1 LAVRLR
7 ARLVVESKARDGRSG
22 QQGQQSGDARSE
34 RMNPESRANASF
46 SVPVAA
52 AIGIAANSDRPI
64 AASPASTPPRVRK
77 PFPAWRLLVIGGW
90 ALFIAAFAIGE
101 PAAGIARHWWVDGAW
116 TLTYLAT
123 TLLSLWAAF
132 TLKGRDRVA
141 WGFFAA
147 ASGSW
152 FIGQLIWDYYELL
165 SNISTPFPAISD
177 LFYLLFAPL
186 YAIGLM
192 FFGEKPKGASIGPKV
207 VSQLVMIGAT
217 VYAAVGLHVSEAIVG
232 NQDGPLYVATSVAY
246 PLFYDA
252 AFLMGVLSFCLYVWG
267 GKRFVLLLLVV
278 GLACHAGGATLY
290 GLGLL
295 GREYQVGQIYDFLWL
310 AGGAFQFWAAAEHIH
325 QMRARTDQAPL
336 GEQFLVAAYRRA
348 RRLEPLIP
356 ALGIVVISL
365 TLALDADG
373 LTRTE
378 ALLIL
383 TPACLVFAVAVAI
396 AEGWSWRIEDGLRR
410 AAADAALKAQRS
422 ESRLAA
428 MLEIAPT
435 AIIAIDRNHAI
446 RLCSKG
452 AAKLFGYAAPE
463 TIGLPMTLLFNDD
476 AAQNG
481 GTPLTPSDII
491 QRLRRGDIKGR
502 TQSGTQF
509 PLEGESYELA
519 DALGDGGEGALTIM
533 MLTDATERRR
543 QERALRHAKE
553 SAEAANR
560 AKTQFLANMSH
571 ELRTPLNAI
580 IGFSEVI
587 SNKLFG
593 ELNDRYTDYA
603 GDIVSSGRHLLG
615 LINDILD
622 LSKIDLGQATLS
634 EGEVDL
640 SRAVHSCQRLMFE
653 RAERGG
659 VHVQVVLPQGLPLLW
674 ADETKMKQI
683 VLNLLSNAVKFT
695 ERGGRVTIG
704 AAILTDGGLA
714 LSIIDT
720 GIGMRSEDI
729 PKAMTPFGQLESTFE
744 RRFEG
749 TGLGLPLV
757 QRLVELHGAEFRLD
771 SHPGKGTK
779 AEVRF
784 PRTRVIA
791 AAILPM
797 GERVADR
804 AAKPAGRK
812 TGTS

>member
-1 LAVRLR
+1 MSAGLDPSMTPR
-7 ARLVVESKARDGRSG
+7 
-22 QQGQQSGDARSE
+22 
-34 RMNPESRANASF
+34 
-46 SVPVAA
+46 
-52 AIGIAANSDRPI
+52 AANSDTPVVAPSSAPS
-64 AASPASTPPRVRK
+64 AAPKSSVLS
-77 PFPAWRLLVIGGW
+77 WRLLVIGGW
-90 ALFIAAFAIGE
+90 ALFIGGFAFGQ
-101 PAAGIARHWWVDGAW
+101 PADVTSRHWWADGAW
-116 TLTYLAT
+116 TITYLAT
-123 TLLSLWAAF
+123 TLLSLWAAT
-132 TLKGRDRVA
+132 TLKGRDRMA

-152 FIGQLIWDYYELL
+152 LIAQLIWDYYELL
-165 SNISTPFPAISD
+165 ADIATPFPALSD

-186 YAIGLM
+186 YAVGLM
-192 FFGEKPKGASIGPKV
+192 FFGEKPKGASIGPKL
-207 VSQLVMIGAT
+207 VSQLVMIGAA
-217 VYAAVGLHVSEAIVG
+217 VYAAVGLHVSEAIALSV
-232 NQDGPLYVATSVAY
+232 DGPLYLATAVAY

-252 AFLMGVLSFCLYVWG
+252 AFLMGVLSLCLYVWG
-267 GKRFVLLLLVV
+267 PKRFVLTLLVI
-278 GLACHAGGATLY
+278 GLACHASAATLY
-290 GLGLL
+290 GLSLL
-295 GREYQVGQIYDFLWL
+295 GRAYEVGQAYDFLWL
-310 AGGAFQFWAAAEHIH
+310 LGGAFQFWAAAEHIH
-325 QMRARTDQAPL
+325 QARNRVGEEPL
-336 GEQFLVAAYRRA
+336 GEQVLIAAYSRA
-348 RRLEPLIP
+348 RRLEPLVP

-373 LTRTE
+373 LSRIE
-378 ALLIL
+378 ALMVL
-383 TPACLVFAVAVAI
+383 TPACFVFAIAVAV

-410 AAADAALKAQRS
+410 AAADSALKAKRS

-435 AIIAIDRNHAI
+435 AIIAIDQNHAI
-446 RLCSKG
+446 RLCSRG
-452 AAKLFGYAAPE
+452 AAKLFGYAAQE
-463 TIGLPMTLLFNDD
+463 TIGLPMTLLFNDERAPGG
-476 AAQNG
+476 AASG
-481 GTPLTPSDII
+481 GAPLTPEEII
-491 QRLRRGDIKGR
+491 QRLRRGEIKGR

-509 PLEGESYELA
+509 PLEGESYQLA
-519 DALGDGGEGALTIM
+519 DGGEGALTIM
-533 MLTDATERRR
+533 MMTDATERRH

-593 ELNDRYTDYA
+593 ELNQRYTDYA
-603 GDIVSSGRHLLG
+603 GDIVASGRHLLG

-640 SRAVHSCQRLMFE
+640 ARCVHSCQRLMFE

-659 VHVQVVLPQGLPLLW
+659 VHVQVVLPATLPLLW
-674 ADETKMKQI
+674 ADETKVKQI
-683 VLNLLSNAVKFT
+683 TLNLLSNAVKFT

-704 AAILTDGGLA
+704 AAVMTDGGLS
-714 LSIIDT
+714 LSVIDT

-757 QRLVELHGAEFRLD
+757 QRLVELHGAEFRLE

-784 PRTRVIA
+784 PRSRVIG

-797 GERVADR
+797 DRSADR
-804 AAKPAGRK
+804 KPGSGRK
-812 TGTS
+812 IATN

>member
-1 LAVRLR
+1 M
-7 ARLVVESKARDGRSG
+7 D
-22 QQGQQSGDARSE
+22 
-34 RMNPESRANASF
+34 F
-46 SVPVAA
+46 
-52 AIGIAANSDRPI
+52 
-64 AASPASTPPRVRK
+64 
-77 PFPAWRLLVIGGW
+77 
-90 ALFIAAFAIGE
+90 
-101 PAAGIARHWWVDGAW
+101 
-116 TLTYLAT
+116 TYLAT
-123 TLLSLWAAF
+123 TVLSLWAAI
-132 TLKGRDRVA
+132 TLKGRDRMA

-152 FIGQLIWDYYELL
+152 FIAQLIWDYYELL
-165 SNISTPFPAISD
+165 ADISTPFPALSD

-186 YAIGLM
+186 YAVGLM
-192 FFGEKPKGASIGPKV
+192 FFGEKPKGASIGPKL
-207 VSQLVMIGAT
+207 VSQLVMIGAA
-217 VYAAVGLHVSEAIVG
+217 VYAAVGLHVSEAIVTSG
-232 NQDGPLYVATSVAY
+232 DGPLYLTTAVAY

-252 AFLMGVLSFCLYVWG
+252 AFLMGVLSLCLYVWG
-267 GKRFVLLLLVV
+267 PKRFVLTLLVI
-278 GLACHAGGATLY
+278 GLACHASAETLY
-290 GLGLL
+290 GLSLL
-295 GREYQVGQIYDFLWL
+295 GREYEVGQAYDFLWL
-310 AGGAFQFWAAAEHIH
+310 LGGAFQFWAAAEHIH
-325 QMRARTDQAPL
+325 QARMRADEEPL
-336 GEQFLVAAYRRA
+336 EEQFLIAAYSRA
-348 RRLEPLIP
+348 RRLEPLVP

-365 TLALDADG
+365 TLAFDADG
-373 LTRTE
+373 LSRTE
-378 ALLIL
+378 ALMVL
-383 TPACLVFAVAVAI
+383 TPACFVFAIAVAV
-396 AEGWSWRIEDGLRR
+396 AEGWSWRVEDGLRR
-410 AAADAALKAQRS
+410 AAADAALKAKRS

-435 AIIAIDRNHAI
+435 AIIAIDQNHAI

-452 AAKLFGYAAPE
+452 AAKLFGYAAQE
-463 TIGLPMTLLFNDD
+463 TIGLPMTLLFNDER
-476 AAQNG
+476 AQNG
-481 GTPLTPSDII
+481 GAPLTPDEII
-491 QRLRRGDIKGR
+491 QRLRRGEIKGR

-509 PLEGESYELA
+509 PLEGKSYALA
-519 DALGDGGEGALTIM
+519 DAGEGALTIM
-533 MLTDATERRR
+533 MMTDATERRR

-553 SAEAANR
+553 LAEAANR

-593 ELNDRYTDYA
+593 DLNQRYTDYA
-603 GDIVSSGRHLLG
+603 GDIVASGRHLLG

-640 SRAVHSCQRLMFE
+640 SRCVHSCQRLMFE

-659 VHVQVVLPQGLPLLW
+659 VHVQVVLPQTLPLLW
-674 ADETKMKQI
+674 ADETKVKQI

-704 AAILTDGGLA
+704 AAVLTDGGLS
-714 LSIIDT
+714 LSVIDT

-757 QRLVELHGAEFRLD
+757 QRLVELHGAEFRLE

-784 PRTRVIA
+784 ARGRVIG

-797 GERVADR
+797 DRSADR
-804 AAKPAGRK
+804 KPGGSRK
-812 TGTS
+812 TAAS

>member
-1 LAVRLR
+1 MSAELGVAVGASLAV
-7 ARLVVESKARDGRSG
+7 
-22 QQGQQSGDARSE
+22 
-34 RMNPESRANASF
+34 PANGAL
-46 SVPVAA
+46 
-52 AIGIAANSDRPI
+52 GIAANDAGRSVVASAVP
-64 AASPASTPPRVRK
+64 AASPPASPPAS
-77 PFPAWRLLVIGGW
+77 PAPSAHHRRSLPSWRLIVVGGW
-90 ALFIAAFAIGE
+90 ALFIGAFAIGE
-101 PAAGIARHWWVDGAW
+101 PADETMRHWWVDGAW

-123 TLLSLWAAF
+123 TALSLLAML

-152 FIGQLIWDYYELL
+152 LVAQLIWDYYELL

-207 VSQLVMIGAT
+207 VSQLVMIGAA
-217 VYAAVGLHVSEAIVG
+217 VYAAVGLHVSEAIVA
-232 NQDGPLYVATSVAY
+232 NQDGLLYVATSVAY
-246 PLFYDA
+246 PLLYDA
-252 AFLMGVLSFCLYVWG
+252 AFLMGVLSLCLYVWR
-267 GKRFVLLLLVV
+267 GKRFVLTLLVI
-278 GLACHAGGATLY
+278 GIACHAAADTLY
-290 GLGLL
+290 GLSLL
-295 GREYQVGQIYDFLWL
+295 GREYEVGQIYDFLWL
-310 AGGAFQFWAAAEHIH
+310 LGGAFQFLAAAEHIH
-325 QMRARTDQAPL
+325 QARARADEEPL
-336 GEQFLVAAYRRA
+336 AEHFLISAYSRA
-348 RRLEPLIP
+348 RRLEPLVP

-365 TLALDADG
+365 ALALDADG
-373 LTRTE
+373 LTRIE
-378 ALLIL
+378 ALVIL
-383 TPACLVFAVAVAI
+383 TPACFVFAIAVAI
-396 AEGWSWRIEDGLRR
+396 AEGWSWRVEDGLRR

-435 AIIAIDRNHAI
+435 AIIAVDQNHAI

-452 AAKLFGYAAPE
+452 AAKLFGYAARE
-463 TIGLPMTLLFNDD
+463 TIGLPVTLLFSDD
-476 AAQNG
+476 AVQNG
-481 GTPLTPSDII
+481 GTHPTPEEII
-491 QRLRRGDIKGR
+491 RRLRRGDIKGR
-502 TQSGTQF
+502 SQSGTQF
-509 PLEGESYELA
+509 SLEGESYELA
-519 DALGDGGEGALTIM
+519 DSGEGALTIM

-593 ELNDRYTDYA
+593 DLNDRYTDYA
-603 GDIVSSGRHLLG
+603 GDIVASGRHLLG

-634 EGEVDL
+634 EGEVDI
-640 SRAVHSCQRLMFE
+640 SHAVHSCQRLMFE

-659 VHVQVVLPQGLPLLW
+659 VHVQVALPPDLPLLW
-674 ADETKMKQI
+674 ADETKVKQI

-695 ERGGRVTIG
+695 ERGGRVTIT
-704 AAILTDGGLA
+704 AAILTDGGLT
-714 LSIIDT
+714 LSTIDT

-757 QRLVELHGAEFRLD
+757 QRLVELHGAEFRLE

-779 AEVRF
+779 ADVRF
-784 PRTRVIA
+784 PRSRVVVQA
-791 AAILPM
+791 PKLASL
-797 GERVADR
+797 
-804 AAKPAGRK
+804 K
-812 TGTS
+812 TGTV

>member
-1 LAVRLR
+1 MSAEL
-7 ARLVVESKARDGRSG
+7 
-22 QQGQQSGDARSE
+22 DAS
-34 RMNPESRANASF
+34 MTP
-46 SVPVAA
+46 P
-52 AIGIAANSDRPI
+52 AANSDTPI
-64 AASPASTPPRVRK
+64 IASPSAPIVARK
-77 PFPAWRLLVIGGW
+77 PSMLSWRLLVVGGW
-90 ALFIAAFAIGE
+90 ALFISGFAFGQ
-101 PAAGIARHWWVDGAW
+101 PADETARHWWVDGAW
-116 TLTYLAT
+116 TITYLAT
-123 TLLSLWAAF
+123 TLLSLWAAI
-132 TLKGRDRVA
+132 TLKGRDRMA

-147 ASGSW
+147 ASGAW
-152 FIGQLIWDYYELL
+152 FIAQLIWDYYELL
-165 SNISTPFPAISD
+165 ANISTPFPALSD

-186 YAIGLM
+186 YAVGLM
-192 FFGEKPKGASIGPKV
+192 FFGEKPKGASIGPKL
-207 VSQLVMIGAT
+207 VSQLVMIGAA

-232 NQDGPLYVATSVAY
+232 SGDGPLYLATAVAY
-246 PLFYDA
+246 PLLYDA
-252 AFLMGVLSFCLYVWG
+252 AFLMGVMSLCLYVWG
-267 GKRFVLLLLVV
+267 PKRFVLTLLVI
-278 GLACHAGGATLY
+278 GLACHASAETLY
-290 GLGLL
+290 GLSLL
-295 GREYQVGQIYDFLWL
+295 GREYEVGQAYDFLWL
-310 AGGAFQFWAAAEHIH
+310 LGGAFQFWAAAEHVH
-325 QMRARTDQAPL
+325 QARMRADEEPL
-336 GEQFLVAAYRRA
+336 GEQFLIAAYSRA
-348 RRLEPLIP
+348 RRLEPLVP

-373 LTRTE
+373 LSRNE
-378 ALLIL
+378 ALIVL
-383 TPACLVFAVAVAI
+383 TPACFVFAIAVAV

-410 AAADAALKAQRS
+410 AAADAALKAKRS

-435 AIIAIDRNHAI
+435 AIIAIDQNHAI

-452 AAKLFGYAAPE
+452 AAKLFGYAAQE
-463 TIGLPMTLLFNDD
+463 TIGLPITLLFSDER
-476 AAQNG
+476 AQNG
-481 GTPLTPSDII
+481 GAALTPDEII
-491 QRLRRGDIKGR
+491 QRLRRGEIKGR

-519 DALGDGGEGALTIM
+519 DGGEGALTIM
-533 MLTDATERRR
+533 MMTDATERKR

-593 ELNDRYTDYA
+593 ELNQRYTDYA
-603 GDIVSSGRHLLG
+603 GDIVASGRHLLG

-640 SRAVHSCQRLMFE
+640 TRCVHSCQRLMFE

-659 VHVQVVLPQGLPLLW
+659 VHVQVVLPSTLPLLW
-674 ADETKMKQI
+674 ADETKVKQI
-683 VLNLLSNAVKFT
+683 TLNLLSNAVKFT

-704 AAILTDGGLA
+704 AAVLTDGGLS
-714 LSIIDT
+714 LSVIDT

-729 PKAMTPFGQLESTFE
+729 PKAMMPFGQLESTFE

-757 QRLVELHGAEFRLD
+757 QRLVELHGAEFRLE

-784 PRTRVIA
+784 PRSRVIG

-797 GERVADR
+797 DRSGER
-804 AAKPAGRK
+804 KPGSGRK
-812 TGTS
+812 TATN

>member
-1 LAVRLR
+1 MSAELDSSMTPR
-7 ARLVVESKARDGRSG
+7 
-22 QQGQQSGDARSE
+22 
-34 RMNPESRANASF
+34 
-46 SVPVAA
+46 
-52 AIGIAANSDRPI
+52 AANSDTPI
-64 AASPASTPPRVRK
+64 IASSIASSSGPRAASRSSSLS
-77 PFPAWRLLVIGGW
+77 WRLLVVGGW
-90 ALFIAAFAIGE
+90 ALFIGGFAIGQPDDE
-101 PAAGIARHWWVDGAW
+101 TLRHWWVDGAW
-116 TLTYLAT
+116 TITYLAT
-123 TLLSLWAAF
+123 TVLSLWAAI
-132 TLKGRDRVA
+132 TLKGRDRMA

-147 ASGSW
+147 ASGAW
-152 FIGQLIWDYYELL
+152 FIAQLIWDYYELL
-165 SNISTPFPAISD
+165 ADISTPFPALSD

-186 YAIGLM
+186 YAVGLM
-192 FFGEKPKGASIGPKV
+192 FFGEKPKGASIGPKL
-207 VSQLVMIGAT
+207 VSQLVMIGAA
-217 VYAAVGLHVSEAIVG
+217 VYAAVGLHVSEAIVTSG
-232 NQDGPLYVATSVAY
+232 DGPLYLTTAVAY

-252 AFLMGVLSFCLYVWG
+252 AFLMGVLSLCLYVWG
-267 GKRFVLLLLVV
+267 PKRFVLTLLVI
-278 GLACHAGGATLY
+278 GLACHASAETLY
-290 GLGLL
+290 GLSLL
-295 GREYQVGQIYDFLWL
+295 GREYEVGQAYDFLWL
-310 AGGAFQFWAAAEHIH
+310 LGGAFQFWAAAEHIH
-325 QMRARTDQAPL
+325 QARMRAGEEPL
-336 GEQFLVAAYRRA
+336 EEQFLIAAYSRA
-348 RRLEPLIP
+348 RRLEPLVP

-365 TLALDADG
+365 TLAVDADG

-378 ALLIL
+378 ALMVL
-383 TPACLVFAVAVAI
+383 TPACFVFAIAVAV
-396 AEGWSWRIEDGLRR
+396 AEGWSWRVEDGLRR
-410 AAADAALKAQRS
+410 AAADAALKAKRS

-435 AIIAIDRNHAI
+435 AIIAIDQNHAI

-452 AAKLFGYAAPE
+452 AAKLFGYAAQE
-463 TIGLPMTLLFNDD
+463 TIGLPMTLLFNDER
-476 AAQNG
+476 AQNG
-481 GTPLTPSDII
+481 GAPLTPDEII
-491 QRLRRGDIKGR
+491 QRLRRGEIKGR

-509 PLEGESYELA
+509 PLEGESYALA
-519 DALGDGGEGALTIM
+519 DAGEGALTIM
-533 MLTDATERRR
+533 MMTDATERRR

-593 ELNDRYTDYA
+593 ELNQRYTDYA
-603 GDIVSSGRHLLG
+603 GDIVASGRHLLG

-640 SRAVHSCQRLMFE
+640 TRCVHSCQRLMFE

-659 VHVQVVLPQGLPLLW
+659 VHVQVVLPSTLPLLW
-674 ADETKMKQI
+674 ADETKVKQI
-683 VLNLLSNAVKFT
+683 TLNLLSNAVKFT

-704 AAILTDGGLA
+704 AAVLTDGGLS
-714 LSIIDT
+714 LSVIDT

-757 QRLVELHGAEFRLD
+757 QRLVELHGAEFRLE

-784 PRTRVIA
+784 PRGRVIG

-797 GERVADR
+797 DRSADR
-804 AAKPAGRK
+804 KPGGSRK
-812 TGTS
+812 TAAS

>member
-1 LAVRLR
+1 MSA
-7 ARLVVESKARDGRSG
+7 EFGSS
-22 QQGQQSGDARSE
+22 
-34 RMNPESRANASF
+34 M
-46 SVPVAA
+46 VPR
-52 AIGIAANSDRPI
+52 AANSDIPVI
-64 AASPASTPPRVRK
+64 APAVAPGA
-77 PFPAWRLLVIGGW
+77 PAAPKSSLLSWRLLMLGGW
-90 ALFIAAFAIGE
+90 ALFIGGFAFGQ
-101 PAAGIARHWWVDGAW
+101 PADQTARHWWADGAW
-116 TLTYLAT
+116 TLTYLAA
-123 TLLSLWAAF
+123 TLLSLWAA
-132 TLKGRDRVA
+132 TRLKGRDRMA
-141 WGFFAA
+141 WSFFAA
-147 ASGSW
+147 AAGAW
-152 FIGQLIWDYYELL
+152 FIGQLIWDYYELF
-165 SNISTPFPAISD
+165 SNIATPFPAPSD
-177 LFYLLFAPL
+177 LFYLLYAPL

-192 FFGEKPKGASIGPKV
+192 FFGDKPKGATIGPKL
-207 VSQLVMIGAT
+207 VSQLVMIGAA
-217 VYAAVGLHVSEAIVG
+217 VYAAVGLHVSEAIVSSG
-232 NQDGPLYVATSVAY
+232 DGPLYLATAVAY

-252 AFLMGVLSFCLYVWG
+252 AFLMGVLSLCLYVWG
-267 GKRFVLLLLVV
+267 PKRFVLTLLVIS
-278 GLACHAGGATLY
+278 LACHASAATLY

-295 GREYQVGQIYDFLWL
+295 GREYQVGEVYDFLWL
-310 AGGAFQFWAAAEHIH
+310 LSGAFQFWAAAEHIH
-325 QMRARTDQAPL
+325 QARMHAGEQPPE
-336 GEQFLVAAYRRA
+336 EQFLIAAYSRA
-348 RRLEPLIP
+348 RRLEPLVP
-356 ALGIVVISL
+356 AFGIVVISL
-365 TLALDADG
+365 TVALDVDG
-373 LTRTE
+373 VTRPE
-378 ALLIL
+378 ALMVL
-383 TPACLVFAVAVAI
+383 TPACFVFAIAVAV
-396 AEGWSWRIEDGLRR
+396 AEGWSWRTEDSLRR
-410 AAADAALKAQRS
+410 AAADAALKAKRS

-435 AIIAIDRNHAI
+435 AIIAIDQNHAI

-452 AAKLFGYAAPE
+452 AAKLFGYNAQE
-463 TIGLPMTLLFNDD
+463 TIGLPITLLFHDERAQTG
-476 AAQNG
+476 AA
-481 GTPLTPSDII
+481 PLTPAEII
-491 QRLRRGDIKGR
+491 QRLRRGEIKGR

-519 DALGDGGEGALTIM
+519 DTSAGGGEGALTIM
-533 MLTDATERRR
+533 MMTDATERKRH
-543 QERALRHAKE
+543 ERALRHAKE

-593 ELNDRYTDYA
+593 DLNQRYTDYA
-603 GDIVSSGRHLLG
+603 GDIVASGRHLLG

-640 SRAVHSCQRLMFE
+640 ARCVHSCQRLMFE

-659 VHVQVVLPQGLPLLW
+659 VHVQVVLPQTLPLLW
-674 ADETKMKQI
+674 ADETKVKQI

-704 AAILTDGGLA
+704 AAVLTDGGLS
-714 LSIIDT
+714 LSVIDT

-784 PRTRVIA
+784 PRSRVIG

-797 GERVADR
+797 DRSADR
-804 AAKPAGRK
+804 KPGSGRK
-812 TGTS
+812 TAAN

>member
-1 LAVRLR
+1 MSAELDSSMTPR
-7 ARLVVESKARDGRSG
+7 
-22 QQGQQSGDARSE
+22 
-34 RMNPESRANASF
+34 
-46 SVPVAA
+46 
-52 AIGIAANSDRPI
+52 AANSDTPMI
-64 AASPASTPPRVRK
+64 ASPSAPSAAPAASKSSALS
-77 PFPAWRLLVIGGW
+77 WRLMVVGGW
-90 ALFIAAFAIGE
+90 ALFIGGFAFGQPDDE
-101 PAAGIARHWWVDGAW
+101 TARHWWVDGAW
-116 TLTYLAT
+116 TITYLAT
-123 TLLSLWAAF
+123 TLLSLWAAI
-132 TLKGRDRVA
+132 TLKGRDRMA
-141 WGFFAA
+141 WSFFAA
-147 ASGSW
+147 ASGAW
-152 FIGQLIWDYYELL
+152 FVAQLIWDYYELL
-165 SNISTPFPAISD
+165 ADISTPFPALSD

-186 YAIGLM
+186 YAVGLM
-192 FFGEKPKGASIGPKV
+192 FFGEKPKGASIGPKL
-207 VSQLVMIGAT
+207 VSQLVMIGAA
-217 VYAAVGLHVSEAIVG
+217 VYAAVGLHVSEAIVISG
-232 NQDGPLYVATSVAY
+232 DGPLYLTTAVAY

-252 AFLMGVLSFCLYVWG
+252 AFLMGVLSLCLYVWG
-267 GKRFVLLLLVV
+267 PKRFVLTLLVI
-278 GLACHAGGATLY
+278 GLACHASAETLY
-290 GLGLL
+290 GLSLL
-295 GREYQVGQIYDFLWL
+295 GREYEVGQAYDFLWL
-310 AGGAFQFWAAAEHIH
+310 LGGAFQFWAAAEHIH
-325 QMRARTDQAPL
+325 QARMRVAEEPL
-336 GEQFLVAAYRRA
+336 EEQFLIAAYRRA
-348 RRLEPLIP
+348 RRLEPLVP

-378 ALLIL
+378 ALMVL
-383 TPACLVFAVAVAI
+383 TPACFVFAIAVAV

-410 AAADAALKAQRS
+410 AAADAALKAKRS

-435 AIIAIDRNHAI
+435 AIIAIDQNHAI

-452 AAKLFGYAAPE
+452 AAKLFGYAAQE
-463 TIGLPMTLLFNDD
+463 TIGLPITLLFNDER
-476 AAQNG
+476 AQNG
-481 GTPLTPSDII
+481 GAPLTPAEII
-491 QRLRRGDIKGR
+491 QRLRRGEIKGR

-519 DALGDGGEGALTIM
+519 DGGEGALTIM
-533 MLTDATERRR
+533 MMTDATERRR

-593 ELNDRYTDYA
+593 ELNQRYTDYA
-603 GDIVSSGRHLLG
+603 GDIVASGRHLLG

-640 SRAVHSCQRLMFE
+640 SRCVHSCQRLMFE

-659 VHVQVVLPQGLPLLW
+659 VHVQVVLPQTLPLLW
-674 ADETKMKQI
+674 ADETKVKQI

-704 AAILTDGGLA
+704 AAVLTDGGLS
-714 LSIIDT
+714 LSVIDT

-757 QRLVELHGAEFRLD
+757 QRLVELHGAEFRLE

-784 PRTRVIA
+784 ARGRVIG
-791 AAILPM
+791 AAILPLD
-797 GERVADR
+797 RSADR
-804 AAKPAGRK
+804 KPGNGRK
-812 TGTS
+812 TAAS

>member
-1 LAVRLR
+1 MSAELGA
-7 ARLVVESKARDGRSG
+7 D
-22 QQGQQSGDARSE
+22 
-34 RMNPESRANASF
+34 ASF
-46 SVPVAA
+46 AAPAGVAR
-52 AIGIAANSDRPI
+52 IPANSDTPFPTQSGVPA
-64 AASPASTPPRVRK
+64 AASGRRHRVAAPWRLALVAGWLLFIGVFAAGLPASDAP
-77 PFPAWRLLVIGGW
+77 
-90 ALFIAAFAIGE
+90 
-101 PAAGIARHWWVDGAW
+101 RHWWVDGAW

-123 TLLSLWAAF
+123 TVLSLWAAC
-132 TLKGRDRVA
+132 TLQGRDRIA
-141 WGFFAA
+141 WGLFAA

-152 FIGQLIWDYYELL
+152 FVAQLIWNYYELVA
-165 SNISTPFPAISD
+165 NIATPFPAISD

-186 YAIGLM
+186 YAVGLM
-192 FFGEKPKGASIGPKV
+192 FFGERPKGASIGPKL
-207 VSQLVMIGAT
+207 VSQLVMIGAAL
-217 VYAAVGLHVSEAIVG
+217 YAAVGLHVSEAIVTSG
-232 NQDGPLYVATSVAY
+232 DGPLYLSTAIAY
-246 PLFYDA
+246 PLLYGA
-252 AFLMGVLSFCLYVWG
+252 AFLMGVLSLCFYVWG
-267 GKRFVLLLLVV
+267 RRRLILTLLVL
-278 GLACHAGGATLY
+278 GLGCHAVAETLY
-290 GLGLL
+290 GLSLL
-295 GREYQVGQIYDFLWL
+295 GREYEVGQIYDFLWVL
-310 AGGAFQFWAAAEHIH
+310 GGAFQFWAAAEHIQ
-325 QMRARTDQAPL
+325 QMRARADEGPP
-336 GEQFLVAAYRRA
+336 GEQFLVAAFTRA

-356 ALGIVVISL
+356 AFGIVVISL
-365 TLALDADG
+365 TLAFDADG
-373 LTRTE
+373 VSRAE
-378 ALLIL
+378 GLLIMM
-383 TPACLVFAVAVAI
+383 PACFVFAIAVAV

-435 AIIAIDRNHAI
+435 AIIAADENHQI

-452 AAKLFGYAAPE
+452 AAKLFGYAAHE
-463 TIGLPMTLLFNDD
+463 TIGLPVTLLFSDGR
-476 AAQNG
+476 AQNG
-481 GTPLTPSDII
+481 GHALTFDEII
-491 QRLRRGDIKGR
+491 QRLRRGEIKGR

-519 DALGDGGEGALTIM
+519 DGGEGALTIM

-603 GDIVSSGRHLLG
+603 GDIVASGRHLLG

-640 SRAVHSCQRLMFE
+640 TRAVHSCQRLMFE

-659 VHVQVVLPQGLPLLW
+659 VHVQVMLPQNLPLLW
-674 ADETKMKQI
+674 ADETKVKQI

-695 ERGGRVTIG
+695 ERGGRVTIS
-704 AAILTDGGLA
+704 AAILTDGDLS

-729 PKAMTPFGQLESTFE
+729 PKAMLPFGQLESTFE

-757 QRLVELHGAEFRLD
+757 QRLVELHGAVFRLD

-784 PRTRVIA
+784 PRSRVIA
-791 AAILPM
+791 PAIVPLP
-797 GERVADR
+797 ERSDR
-804 AAKPAGRK
+804 TKQPASRK
-812 TGTS
+812 TGTN

>member
-1 LAVRLR
+1 MR
-7 ARLVVESKARDGRSG
+7 ARGNRAIDGPSV
-22 QQGQQSGDARSE
+22 QQE
-34 RMNPESRANASF
+34 
-46 SVPVAA
+46 A
-52 AIGIAANSDRPI
+52 AIRQREERRMSADPSDPLRPARGVPANTHGAIVAPSAPPATAQVRRVGALHWRIAI
-64 AASPASTPPRVRK
+64 IV
-77 PFPAWRLLVIGGW
+77 GW
-90 ALFIAAFAIGE
+90 LLFIVGFAAGE
-101 PAAGIARHWWVDGAW
+101 PSEEMLRHWWVDGAW

-123 TLLSLWAAF
+123 TLISLWAAVS
-132 TLKGRDRVA
+132 LKGRDRVA

-147 ASGSW
+147 ASGLW
-152 FIGQLIWDYYELL
+152 CVGQLIWNYFELVA
-165 SNISTPFPAISD
+165 NIETPFPAISD
-177 LFYLLFAPL
+177 LFFLLFAPL
-186 YAIGLM
+186 YAIGVM
-192 FFGEKPKGASIGPKV
+192 FFGEKPKGASIGPKL
-207 VSQLVMIGAT
+207 VSQLVMIGAAL
-217 VYAAVGLHVSEAIVG
+217 YAAVGLHVSEAVVVSG
-232 NQDGPLYVATSVAY
+232 DSPLYIITAIAY
-246 PLFYDA
+246 PLLYGA
-252 AFLMGVLSFCLYVWG
+252 AFLMGVLALCFYVWG
-267 GKRFVLLLLVV
+267 RRRLVMTLLVI
-278 GLACHAGGATLY
+278 GLGCHALVSTIY
-290 GLGLL
+290 GLSLL
-295 GREYQVGQIYDFLWL
+295 GRAYTVGEAYDFLWL
-310 AGGAFQFWAAAEHIH
+310 LSTAFQFWAAAEHII
-325 QMRARTDQAPL
+325 QARSRAGQEQL
-336 GEQFLVAAYRRA
+336 GEQFLIAAFGRA
-348 RRLEPLIP
+348 RRLEPLVP

-365 TLALDADG
+365 TLASDADG
-373 LTRTE
+373 VSRAE
-378 ALLIL
+378 ALIVLM
-383 TPACLVFAVAVAI
+383 PACFVFAIAVAV
-396 AEGWSWRIEDGLRR
+396 AEGWSWRVEDGLRR
-410 AAADAALKAQRS
+410 AAAAASLKAERS

-435 AIIAIDRNHAI
+435 AIIAVDERRAI

-452 AAKLFGYAAPE
+452 AAKLFGYAATE
-463 TIGLPMTLLFNDD
+463 TIGLPVTLLFSDD
-476 AAQNG
+476 RVLADSP
-481 GTPLTPSDII
+481 PLSFEDII
-491 QRLRRGDIKGR
+491 QRLRRGEIKGR
-502 TQSGTQF
+502 SQAGTQF

-519 DALGDGGEGALTIM
+519 DGGEGALTIM

-603 GDIVSSGRHLLG
+603 SDIVASGRHLLG

-659 VHVQVVLPQGLPLLW
+659 VHVQVMLPATLPLLW
-674 ADETKMKQI
+674 ADETKVKQI

-695 ERGGRVTIG
+695 ERGGRVTIT
-704 AAILTDGGLA
+704 AAVPPDGGLT

-757 QRLVELHGAEFRLD
+757 QRLVELHGAEFRLE

-779 AEVRF
+779 ADVRF
-784 PRTRVIA
+784 PRNRVVTP
-791 AAILPM
+791 AILPLP
-797 GERVADR
+797 DR
-804 AAKPAGRK
+804 SQATAAKAAATRK

>member
-1 LAVRLR
+1 MSAELGAAASR
-7 ARLVVESKARDGRSG
+7 ARSAHG
-22 QQGQQSGDARSE
+22 
-34 RMNPESRANASF
+34 
-46 SVPVAA
+46 VP
-52 AIGIAANSDRPI
+52 ANSDSPI
-64 AASPASTPPRVRK
+64 VTPSDPPTAAGAMHRRAVLP
-77 PFPAWRLLVIGGW
+77 WRFILIIGW
-90 ALFIAAFAIGE
+90 ALFIGGFAIGQ
-101 PAAGIARHWWVDGAW
+101 PADQTLRHWWVDGAW
-116 TLTYLAT
+116 TLAYLAT
-123 TLLSLWAAF
+123 TLLSLRAAL
-132 TLKGRDRVA
+132 TLTGRDRIA

-147 ASGSW
+147 ASGAW
-152 FIGQLIWDYYELL
+152 FLGQLIWDYYELMA
-165 SNISTPFPAISD
+165 NVRTPFPAISD

-186 YAIGLM
+186 YAIGLT
-192 FFGEKPKGASIGPKV
+192 FFGEKPKGASIGPKL
-207 VSQLVMIGAT
+207 VSQLVMIGAAL
-217 VYAAVGLHVSEAIVG
+217 YAAVGLHVSEAIVASG
-232 NQDGPLYVATSVAY
+232 DGALYLTTAVAY
-246 PLFYDA
+246 PLLYGA
-252 AFLMGVLSFCLYVWG
+252 AFLMGVLSLCFYVWG
-267 GKRFVLLLLVV
+267 HRRFILTPLMI
-278 GLACHAGGATLY
+278 GLGCHALANTSY
-290 GLGLL
+290 GLSLL
-295 GREYQVGQIYDFLWL
+295 GRDYQVGQVYDFLWL
-310 AGGAFQFWAAAEHIH
+310 LGSAFQFWAAAEHIH
-325 QMRARTDQAPL
+325 QARARVGEKPL
-336 GEQFLVAAYRRA
+336 GEQFLITAFSRS

-365 TLALDADG
+365 TVALDADG
-373 LTRTE
+373 VTRPE
-378 ALLIL
+378 ALAIL
-383 TPACLVFAVAVAI
+383 MPACLVFAIAVAV
-396 AEGWSWRIEDGLRR
+396 AEGWSWRVEDGLRR

-435 AIIAIDRNHAI
+435 AIIAVDQDRHV

-452 AAKLFGYAAPE
+452 AAKLFGYATQE
-463 TIGLPMTLLFNDD
+463 TVGLPVTLLFSDD
-476 AAQNG
+476 RAQAG
-481 GTPLTPSDII
+481 GQPLTFEHII
-491 QRLRRGDIKGR
+491 QRLRRGEIKGR

-509 PLEGESYELA
+509 PLEGASYELA
-519 DALGDGGEGALTIM
+519 DGGEGALTIM

-603 GDIVSSGRHLLG
+603 TDIVASGRHLLG

-640 SRAVHSCQRLMFE
+640 TRCVHSCQRLMFE

-659 VHVQVVLPQGLPLLW
+659 VHVQVMLPQTLPLLW
-674 ADETKMKQI
+674 ADETKVKQI

-695 ERGGRVTIG
+695 ERGGRVTIS
-704 AAILTDGGLA
+704 AAILTDGGLS

-757 QRLVELHGAEFRLD
+757 QRLVELHGAEFRLE

-779 AEVRF
+779 ADVRF
-784 PRTRVIA
+784 PRSRVIA
-791 AAILPM
+791 PAIVPLPDRSQAPAAS
-797 GERVADR
+797 
-804 AAKPAGRK
+804 RK
-812 TGTS
+812 TGTN

>member
-1 LAVRLR
+1 MSAERGSEPSLA
-7 ARLVVESKARDGRSG
+7 ASG
-22 QQGQQSGDARSE
+22 GAALPGA
-34 RMNPESRANASF
+34 AL
-46 SVPVAA
+46 PV
-52 AIGIAANSDRPI
+52 AANSDTPMVGPAI
-64 AASPASTPPRVRK
+64 AATPAAIAVPRHRSTLQS
-77 PFPAWRLLVIGGW
+77 WRLIVVGGW
-90 ALFIAAFAIGE
+90 ALFICGFAIGE
-101 PAAGIARHWWVDGAW
+101 PADETMRHWWVDGAW

-123 TLLSLWAAF
+123 TLLSLWATF
-132 TLKGRDRVA
+132 RLKGRDRIA
-141 WGFFAA
+141 WGCFAA
-147 ASGSW
+147 ASGAW
-152 FIGQLIWDYYELL
+152 FVAQLIWDYYELL
-165 SNISTPFPAISD
+165 ANISTPFPAISD

-192 FFGEKPKGASIGPKV
+192 FFGEKPKGASIGPKP

-217 VYAAVGLHVSEAIVG
+217 VYAAVGLHVSEAIVA
-232 NQDGPLYVATSVAY
+232 NQDGLLYVATAVAY
-246 PLFYDA
+246 PLLYDA
-252 AFLMGVLSFCLYVWG
+252 AFVMGVLSLCLYVWG
-267 GKRFVLLLLVV
+267 RKRSVLTLLVI
-278 GLACHAGGATLY
+278 GLACHATAETMY
-290 GLGLL
+290 GLSLL
-295 GREYQVGQIYDFLWL
+295 GREYEVGQAYDFLWL
-310 AGGAFQFWAAAEHIH
+310 LGGAFQFWAAAEHIH
-325 QMRARTDQAPL
+325 QARARAEEAPL
-336 GEQFLVAAYRRA
+336 GEDFLISAYSRA
-348 RRLEPLIP
+348 RRLEPLVP
-356 ALGIVVISL
+356 AFGIVVISL
-365 TLALDADG
+365 TLASDADG
-373 LTRTE
+373 FTRTE
-378 ALLIL
+378 ALAIL
-383 TPACLVFAVAVAI
+383 TPACFVFAIAVAI

-422 ESRLAA
+422 ESRLAT

-435 AIIAIDRNHAI
+435 AIVAIDQNHAI

-452 AAKLFGYAAPE
+452 AAKLFGYAARE
-463 TIGLPMTLLFNDD
+463 TIGLPITLLFNDD
-476 AAQNG
+476 GAQTG
-481 GTPLTPSDII
+481 GAPLTPDDII
-491 QRLRRGDIKGR
+491 RRLRRGDIKGR

-519 DALGDGGEGALTIM
+519 DGGEGALTIM

-593 ELNDRYTDYA
+593 DLNDRYTDYA
-603 GDIVSSGRHLLG
+603 GDIVASGRHLLG

-640 SRAVHSCQRLMFE
+640 SSAVHSCQRLMFE

-659 VHVQVVLPQGLPLLW
+659 VHVQVVLPPDLPLLW
-674 ADETKMKQI
+674 ADETKVKQI
-683 VLNLLSNAVKFT
+683 ALNLLSNAVKFT

-704 AAILTDGGLA
+704 AAILTDGGLS
-714 LSIIDT
+714 LSVIDT

-729 PKAMTPFGQLESTFE
+729 PKAMMPFGQLESTFE

-757 QRLVELHGAEFRLD
+757 QRLVELHGAEFRLE

-784 PRTRVIA
+784 PRKRVIA

-797 GERVADR
+797 ADR
-804 AAKPAGRK
+804 AAVMKPASRK
-812 TGTS
+812 TGTV

>member
-1 LAVRLR
+1 MSAGLDSSMTPR
-7 ARLVVESKARDGRSG
+7 
-22 QQGQQSGDARSE
+22 
-34 RMNPESRANASF
+34 
-46 SVPVAA
+46 
-52 AIGIAANSDRPI
+52 AANSDTPVI
-64 AASPASTPPRVRK
+64 APSSAPSAAAKSSVLS
-77 PFPAWRLLVIGGW
+77 WRLLVVGGW
-90 ALFIAAFAIGE
+90 ALFIGGFAFGQPDDE
-101 PAAGIARHWWVDGAW
+101 TSRHWWVDGAW
-116 TLTYLAT
+116 TITYLAT
-123 TLLSLWAAF
+123 TLLSLWAAT
-132 TLKGRDRVA
+132 TLKGRDRMA

-147 ASGSW
+147 ASGAW
-152 FIGQLIWDYYELL
+152 FIAQLIWDYYELL
-165 SNISTPFPAISD
+165 ADISTPFPALSD

-186 YAIGLM
+186 YAVGLM
-192 FFGEKPKGASIGPKV
+192 FFGEKPKGASIGPKL
-207 VSQLVMIGAT
+207 VSQLVMIGAA
-217 VYAAVGLHVSEAIVG
+217 VYAAVGLHVSEAIVLSV
-232 NQDGPLYVATSVAY
+232 DGPLYLATAVAY

-252 AFLMGVLSFCLYVWG
+252 AFLMGVLSLCLYVWG
-267 GKRFVLLLLVV
+267 PKRFVLTLLVL
-278 GLACHAGGATLY
+278 GLACHATGATLY
-290 GLGLL
+290 GLSLL
-295 GREYQVGQIYDFLWL
+295 GRAYEVGQAYDFLWL
-310 AGGAFQFWAAAEHIH
+310 LGGAFQFWAAAEHIH
-325 QMRARTDQAPL
+325 QARNRVSEEPFE
-336 GEQFLVAAYRRA
+336 EQFLIAAFSRA
-348 RRLEPLIP
+348 RRLEPLVP

-373 LTRTE
+373 LSRTE
-378 ALLIL
+378 ALMVL
-383 TPACLVFAVAVAI
+383 TPACFVFAIAVAV

-410 AAADAALKAQRS
+410 AAADSALKAKRS

-435 AIIAIDRNHAI
+435 AIIAIDQNHAI
-446 RLCSKG
+446 RLCSRG
-452 AAKLFGYAAPE
+452 AAKLFGYAAQE
-463 TIGLPMTLLFNDD
+463 TIGLPMTLLFNDERAPGG
-476 AAQNG
+476 AAG
-481 GTPLTPSDII
+481 GGAPLSPEEII
-491 QRLRRGDIKGR
+491 QRLRRGEIKGR

-509 PLEGESYELA
+509 PLEGESYQLA
-519 DALGDGGEGALTIM
+519 DGGEGALTIM
-533 MLTDATERRR
+533 MMTDATERRH

-593 ELNDRYTDYA
+593 ELNQRYTDYA
-603 GDIVSSGRHLLG
+603 GDIVASGRHLLG

-640 SRAVHSCQRLMFE
+640 ARCVHSCQRLMFE

-659 VHVQVVLPQGLPLLW
+659 VHVQVVLPTTLPLLW
-674 ADETKMKQI
+674 ADETKVKQI
-683 VLNLLSNAVKFT
+683 TLNLLSNAVKFT

-704 AAILTDGGLA
+704 AAVMTDGGLS
-714 LSIIDT
+714 LSVIDT

-757 QRLVELHGAEFRLD
+757 QRLVELHGAEFRLE

-784 PRTRVIA
+784 PRSRVIG

-797 GERVADR
+797 DRSADR
-804 AAKPAGRK
+804 KPGSGRK
-812 TGTS
+812 IATN

>member
-1 LAVRLR
+1 MSAAPGAEMSPASADV
-7 ARLVVESKARDGRSG
+7 ARG
-22 QQGQQSGDARSE
+22 
-34 RMNPESRANASF
+34 
-46 SVPVAA
+46 VP
-52 AIGIAANSDRPI
+52 ANSDTPI
-64 AASPASTPPRVRK
+64 AASATTVPDNARK
-77 PFPAWRLLVIGGW
+77 PRRSAPPSWRLLVVCGW
-90 ALFIAAFAIGE
+90 ALFIFGFAIGQ
-101 PAAGIARHWWVDGAW
+101 PAEEALRHWWVDGAW

-123 TLLSLWAAF
+123 AVLSLWAAL
-132 TLKGRDRVA
+132 TLKGRDRAA

-152 FIGQLIWDYYELL
+152 FVAQLIWDYYKLVE
-165 SNISTPFPAISD
+165 NIRTPFPAISD

-192 FFGEKPKGASIGPKV
+192 FFGERPKGASIGPKL
-207 VSQLVMIGAT
+207 VSQLVMIGAA
-217 VYAAVGLHVSEAIVG
+217 VYAAVGLHVSEAIVIKG
-232 NQDGPLYVATSVAY
+232 GGPLYLATAVAY
-246 PLFYDA
+246 PMFYDA
-252 AFLMGVLSFCLYVWG
+252 AFLLGVLSLCLYVWG
-267 GKRFVLLLLVV
+267 PKRFVLTLLVI
-278 GLACHAGGATLY
+278 GLACHAVAATLY

-295 GREYQVGQIYDFLWL
+295 GREYQVGQAYDFLWL
-310 AGGAFQFWAAAEHIH
+310 VGGAFQFWAAVEHIY
-325 QMRARTDQAPL
+325 QARARIDEEPL
-336 GEQFLVAAYRRA
+336 GEQFLIAAYRRA
-348 RRLEPLIP
+348 RRLEPLVP
-356 ALGIVVISL
+356 ALGILVISL

-378 ALLIL
+378 ALIVL
-383 TPACLVFAVAVAI
+383 TPACLVFAVAVAV

-428 MLEIAPT
+428 MLQIAPT
-435 AIIAIDRNHAI
+435 AIIAIDQNHAI

-452 AAKLFGYAAPE
+452 AAKLFGYAAHE
-463 TIGLPMTLLFNDD
+463 TVGLPVTLLFNDD
-476 AAQNG
+476 RAQTG
-481 GTPLTPSDII
+481 GAPLTFDEII
-491 QRLRRGDIKGR
+491 QRLRRGEIKGR

-519 DALGDGGEGALTIM
+519 DGGEGALTIM

-603 GDIVSSGRHLLG
+603 GDIVASGRHLLG

-640 SRAVHSCQRLMFE
+640 ANAVHSCQRLMFE

-659 VHVQVVLPQGLPLLW
+659 VHVQVILPPSLPLLW
-674 ADETKMKQI
+674 ADETKVKQI

-695 ERGGRVTIG
+695 ERGGRVTIT
-704 AAILTDGGLA
+704 AAILTDGGLS

-757 QRLVELHGAEFRLD
+757 QRLVELHGAEFRLE
-771 SHPGKGTK
+771 SYPGKGTK

-784 PRTRVIA
+784 PRSRVLG

-797 GERVADR
+797 AERSADR
-804 AAKPAGRK
+804 AQKSTASRR

>member
-1 LAVRLR
+1 MSAGLDADSSLTAQIGGAFRVAANDIAPTSAPVTAAATSHRRASSSRSFFPLWRLAVVGGSIL
-7 ARLVVESKARDGRSG
+7 
-22 QQGQQSGDARSE
+22 
-34 RMNPESRANASF
+34 F
-46 SVPVAA
+46 
-52 AIGIAANSDRPI
+52 
-64 AASPASTPPRVRK
+64 
-77 PFPAWRLLVIGGW
+77 IGG
-90 ALFIAAFAIGE
+90 FAFGV
-101 PAAGIARHWWVDGAW
+101 PADEVMRHWWVDGAW

-123 TLLSLWAAF
+123 TLLSLWATV
-132 TLKGRDRVA
+132 TLKGRDRIA
-141 WGFFAA
+141 WGFFTLAA
-147 ASGSW
+147 GAW
-152 FIGQLIWDYYELL
+152 FVAQLIWDYYELFAD
-165 SNISTPFPAISD
+165 IETPFPAISD

-186 YAIGLM
+186 YAVGLM
-192 FFGEKPKGASIGPKV
+192 FFGEKPKGASIGPKL
-207 VSQLVMIGAT
+207 VSQLVMMGAA
-217 VYAAVGLHVSEAIVG
+217 VYVAVGLHVSEAIVA
-232 NQDGPLYVATSVAY
+232 NQDGPLYVVTSVAY

-252 AFLMGVLSFCLYVWG
+252 AFLMGVLSLCLYVWG
-267 GKRFVLLLLVV
+267 GKRSVLLLLVT
-278 GLACHAGGATLY
+278 GLACHAAAETLY
-290 GLGLL
+290 GLSLL
-295 GREYQVGQIYDFLWL
+295 GRAYEVGQAYDFLWL
-310 AGGAFQFWAAAEHIH
+310 LGGAFQFWAAAEHIH
-325 QMRARTDQAPL
+325 QARARADEEPL
-336 GEQFLVAAYRRA
+336 GEQFLIAAYSRA
-348 RRLEPLIP
+348 RRLEPLVP
-356 ALGIVVISL
+356 ALGMVVISL
-365 TLALDADG
+365 ALALDADG
-373 LTRTE
+373 LSRIE
-378 ALLIL
+378 ALTIL
-383 TPACLVFAVAVAI
+383 TPACFVFAIAVAI
-396 AEGWSWRIEDGLRR
+396 AEGWSWRTEDGLRR

-435 AIIAIDRNHAI
+435 AIIAVDENHRI

-452 AAKLFGYAAPE
+452 AAKLFGYAARE
-463 TIGLPMTLLFNDD
+463 TIGLPATLLFNDEV
-476 AAQNG
+476 AQKS
-481 GTPLTPSDII
+481 GTHLTLDDII
-491 QRLRRGDIKGR
+491 RRLRRGEIKGR

-519 DALGDGGEGALTIM
+519 DSGEGALTIM

-603 GDIVSSGRHLLG
+603 GDIVASGRHLLG

-640 SRAVHSCQRLMFE
+640 AQAVHSCQRLMFE

-659 VHVQVVLPQGLPLLW
+659 VHVQVVLPPELPLLW
-674 ADETKMKQI
+674 ADETKVKQI
-683 VLNLLSNAVKFT
+683 ALNLLSNAVKFT
-695 ERGGRVTIG
+695 ERGGRVTIS
-704 AAILTDGGLA
+704 AAVMTDGGITM
-714 LSIIDT
+714 SIIDT
-720 GIGMRSEDI
+720 GIGMRPEDI

-757 QRLVELHGAEFRLD
+757 QRLVELHGAEFRLE

-784 PRTRVIA
+784 PRGRVIA
-791 AAILPM
+791 RPIAL
-797 GERVADR
+797 VQ
-804 AAKPAGRK
+804 KPTSLK
-812 TGTS
+812 TGTV

>member
-1 LAVRLR
+1 MSAELGVEASLAAHGGAGL
-7 ARLVVESKARDGRSG
+7 
-22 QQGQQSGDARSE
+22 
-34 RMNPESRANASF
+34 
-46 SVPVAA
+46 PV
-52 AIGIAANSDRPI
+52 AANSDTPVVAPSVAPI
-64 AASPASTPPRVRK
+64 AAASWPRRRNSLG
-77 PFPAWRLLVIGGW
+77 FWRLLVIGGW
-90 ALFIAAFAIGE
+90 ALFIGGFALGQ
-101 PAAGIARHWWVDGAW
+101 PADETLRHWWVDGAW
-116 TLTYLAT
+116 TLTYLAA
-123 TLLSLWAAF
+123 TLLSLRAAL
-132 TLKGRDRVA
+132 TLNGRDRMA

-152 FIGQLIWDYYELL
+152 FVAQVIWNYYELL
-165 SNISTPFPAISD
+165 ADISTPFPAISD

-186 YAIGLM
+186 YAVGLM
-192 FFGEKPKGASIGPKV
+192 FFGEKPKGASIGPKL
-207 VSQLVMIGAT
+207 VSQLVMIGAA
-217 VYAAVGLHVSEAIVG
+217 VYAAVGLHVSEAIVMSEH
-232 NQDGPLYVATSVAY
+232 GPLYLATSVAY
-246 PLFYDA
+246 PLLYDA
-252 AFLMGVLSFCLYVWG
+252 AFLMGVLSLCLYVWG
-267 GKRFVLLLLVV
+267 RKRFILTLLVL
-278 GLACHAGGATLY
+278 GLACHAAAETLY
-290 GLGLL
+290 GLSLL
-295 GREYQVGQIYDFLWL
+295 GRGYEVGQAYDFLWL
-310 AGGAFQFWAAAEHIH
+310 LGGAFQFWAAAEHIH
-325 QMRARTDQAPL
+325 QARGGADEKPL
-336 GEQFLVAAYRRA
+336 GEQFLITAYSRA
-348 RRLEPLIP
+348 RRLEPLVP
-356 ALGIVVISL
+356 ALGMVVISL

-378 ALLIL
+378 ALIVL
-383 TPACLVFAVAVAI
+383 TPACFVFAVAVAI

-410 AAADAALKAQRS
+410 AAADAALKAKRS

-435 AIIAIDRNHAI
+435 AIIAIDQNHAI

-452 AAKLFGYAAPE
+452 AAKLFGYAAQE
-463 TIGLPMTLLFNDD
+463 TIGLPVTLLFNDER
-476 AAQNG
+476 ARG
-481 GTPLTPSDII
+481 GSAPLTPDEII

-502 TQSGTQF
+502 SQSGTQF

-519 DALGDGGEGALTIM
+519 DGGEGALTIM

-603 GDIVSSGRHLLG
+603 GDIVASGRHLLG

-640 SRAVHSCQRLMFE
+640 TRAVHSCQRLMFE

-659 VHVQVVLPQGLPLLW
+659 VHVQVALPPNLPLLW
-674 ADETKMKQI
+674 ADETKVKQI

-695 ERGGRVTIG
+695 ERGGRVTIN
-704 AAILTDGGLA
+704 AAIMTDGGLS

-757 QRLVELHGAEFRLD
+757 QRLVELHGAEFRLE

-784 PRTRVIA
+784 PRSRVIA
-791 AAILPM
+791 AAILPL
-797 GERVADR
+797 ADR
-804 AAKPAGRK
+804 QAERAQKPAGRK
-812 TGTS
+812 TGTL

>member
-1 LAVRLR
+1 MSAELDSSLTPR
-7 ARLVVESKARDGRSG
+7 
-22 QQGQQSGDARSE
+22 
-34 RMNPESRANASF
+34 
-46 SVPVAA
+46 
-52 AIGIAANSDRPI
+52 AANSDTPI
-64 AASPASTPPRVRK
+64 IASSIASSSGPRAASRPSSLS
-77 PFPAWRLLVIGGW
+77 WRLLVVGGW
-90 ALFIAAFAIGE
+90 ALFIGGFAIGQPDDE
-101 PAAGIARHWWVDGAW
+101 SLRHWWVDGAW

-123 TLLSLWAAF
+123 TVLSLWAAI
-132 TLKGRDRVA
+132 TLKGRDRMA

-147 ASGSW
+147 ASGAW
-152 FIGQLIWDYYELL
+152 FIAQLIWDYYELL
-165 SNISTPFPAISD
+165 ADISTPFPALSD

-186 YAIGLM
+186 YAVGLM
-192 FFGEKPKGASIGPKV
+192 FFGEKPKGASIGPKL
-207 VSQLVMIGAT
+207 VSQLVMIGAA
-217 VYAAVGLHVSEAIVG
+217 VYAAVGLHVSEAIVTSG
-232 NQDGPLYVATSVAY
+232 DGPLYLTTAVAY

-252 AFLMGVLSFCLYVWG
+252 AFLMGVLSLCLYVWG
-267 GKRFVLLLLVV
+267 PKRFVLTLLVI
-278 GLACHAGGATLY
+278 GLACHASAETLY
-290 GLGLL
+290 GLSLL
-295 GREYQVGQIYDFLWL
+295 GREYEVGQAYDFLWL
-310 AGGAFQFWAAAEHIH
+310 LGGAFQFWAAAEHIH
-325 QMRARTDQAPL
+325 QTRMRADEEPL
-336 GEQFLVAAYRRA
+336 EEQFLIAAYSRA
-348 RRLEPLIP
+348 RRLEPLVP

-373 LTRTE
+373 LSRTE
-378 ALLIL
+378 ALMVL
-383 TPACLVFAVAVAI
+383 TPACFVFAIAVAV
-396 AEGWSWRIEDGLRR
+396 AEGWSWRVEDGLRR
-410 AAADAALKAQRS
+410 AAADAALKAKRS

-435 AIIAIDRNHAI
+435 AIIAIDQNHAI

-452 AAKLFGYAAPE
+452 AAKLFGYAAQE
-463 TIGLPMTLLFNDD
+463 TIGLPMTLLFNDER
-476 AAQNG
+476 AQNG
-481 GTPLTPSDII
+481 GAPLTPDEIT
-491 QRLRRGDIKGR
+491 QRLRRGEIKGR

-509 PLEGESYELA
+509 PLEGESYALA
-519 DALGDGGEGALTIM
+519 DAGEGALTIM
-533 MLTDATERRR
+533 MMTDATERRR

-553 SAEAANR
+553 LAEAANR

-593 ELNDRYTDYA
+593 ELNQRYTDYA
-603 GDIVSSGRHLLG
+603 GDIVASGRHLLG

-640 SRAVHSCQRLMFE
+640 ARCVHSCQRLMFE

-659 VHVQVVLPQGLPLLW
+659 VHVQVVLPSTLPLLW
-674 ADETKMKQI
+674 ADETKVKQI
-683 VLNLLSNAVKFT
+683 TLNLLSNAVKFT

-704 AAILTDGGLA
+704 AAVLTDGGLS
-714 LSIIDT
+714 LSVIDT

-757 QRLVELHGAEFRLD
+757 QRLVELHGAEFRLE

-784 PRTRVIA
+784 PRGRVIG

-797 GERVADR
+797 DRSADR
-804 AAKPAGRK
+804 KPGGSRK
-812 TGTS
+812 TAIN

>member
-1 LAVRLR
+1 MSAEPRTEGTPAAPVGT
-7 ARLVVESKARDGRSG
+7 AR
-22 QQGQQSGDARSE
+22 
-34 RMNPESRANASF
+34 
-46 SVPVAA
+46 
-52 AIGIAANSDRPI
+52 GIPANSDTPRAAPPV
-64 AASPASTPPRVRK
+64 ASPAAAASQSRLVLP
-77 PFPAWRLLVIGGW
+77 WRLIVVVGWTLFIGGF
-90 ALFIAAFAIGE
+90 ALGQ
-101 PAAGIARHWWVDGAW
+101 PADDTLRHWWADGAW
-116 TLTYLAT
+116 TLAYLAAT
-123 TLLSLWAAF
+123 VISLWAAF
-132 TLKGRDRVA
+132 TLKGRDRIA
-141 WGFFAA
+141 WGCFAA
-147 ASGSW
+147 AAGSW
-152 FIGQLIWDYYELL
+152 LVGQLVWDYYELVAH
-165 SNISTPFPAISD
+165 IATPFPALSD

-186 YAIGLM
+186 YAVGLM
-192 FFGEKPKGASIGPKV
+192 FFGEKPKGASIGPKLAC
-207 VSQLVMIGAT
+207 QLVMIGAAL
-217 VYAAVGLHVSEAIVG
+217 YAAVGLHVSEAIVASG
-232 NQDGPLYVATSVAY
+232 DGPLYLATAVAY
-246 PLFYDA
+246 PLLYDA
-252 AFLMGVLSFCLYVWG
+252 AFLMGVLSLCFYVWG
-267 GKRFVLLLLVV
+267 RRRFVLVLLVA
-278 GLACHAGGATLY
+278 GLGCHATAATLY
-290 GLGLL
+290 GLSLL
-295 GREYQVGQIYDFLWL
+295 GRDYEVGQAYDFLWL
-310 AGGAFQFWAAAEHIH
+310 LAGAFQFWAASEHIH
-325 QMRARTDQAPL
+325 QARARPDEAPL
-336 GEQFLVAAYRRA
+336 GEQFLIAAFSRA
-348 RRLEPLIP
+348 RRLEPLVP

-373 LTRTE
+373 LSRPE
-378 ALLIL
+378 ALAIL
-383 TPACLVFAVAVAI
+383 MPACLVFAIAVAV
-396 AEGWSWRIEDGLRR
+396 AEGWSWRIEDSLRR

-435 AIIAIDRNHAI
+435 AIIAVDRDRAI

-452 AAKLFGYAAPE
+452 AAKLFGYPAQE
-463 TIGLPMTLLFNDD
+463 TIGLPVTLLFSDD
-476 AAQNG
+476 RVLGG
-481 GTPLTPSDII
+481 GTPLSFEDII
-491 QRLRRGDIKGR
+491 QRLRRGEIKGR

-519 DALGDGGEGALTIM
+519 DGGEGALTIM

-593 ELNDRYTDYA
+593 DLNDRYTDYA
-603 GDIVSSGRHLLG
+603 SDIVASGRHLLG

-640 SRAVHSCQRLMFE
+640 ARAVHSCQRLMFE

-659 VHVQVVLPQGLPLLW
+659 VHVQVMLPQSLPLLW
-674 ADETKMKQI
+674 ADETKVKQI

-695 ERGGRVTIG
+695 ERGGRVTIS
-704 AAILTDGGLA
+704 AAILTDGGLS

-771 SHPGKGTK
+771 SHPGRGTK

-784 PRTRVIA
+784 PRSRLIA
-791 AAILPM
+791 PAIVPLPERG
-797 GERVADR
+797 GERSH
-804 AAKPAGRK
+804 KPAGRK
-812 TGTS
+812 TGTN